1 MKKRMRDKT
10 VSLKSIAEGLG
21 VSVSTVSR
29 VLNGQARKYRIG
41 IATEES
47 VMAAAMKFN
56 FTPNQIA
63 RSLRLNKTFTIGL
76 LIPDIANP
84 FFASIA
90 RNVAVDAEKQGY
102 TIMLCDSQE
111 NTAMEISSI
120 ELMISR
126 KVDGLVI
133 VPVGQTCMHLKRFE
147 KGTMP
152 VVIVDRY
159 FHDLKLPYVGS
170 DNYGGALNAVQY
182 LVDRG
187 HRRIAC
193 MQGLANT
200 TPNEERVRGYKD
212 ALARNKIPLDPALVA
227 GQSFG
232 DQISYIETKML
243 MKKCRDVT
251 AVFALS
257 NMIALGV
264 IKALLEDGIRVFDDI
279 SMICFDD
286 QPFLSFLATPLTAID
301 QDNSRIGNV
310 AVQLLFDQINGVRD
324 KSQMEGIL
332 LPTRL
337 IERESVRTL
346 S

>member
-1 MKKRMRDKT
+1 MNNKT
-10 VSLKSIAEGLG
+10 VSLKSIAEELG
-21 VSVSTVSR
+21 VSISTVSR

-41 IATEES
+41 AATEAS
-47 VMAAAMKFN
+47 VMAAAMKFK

-111 NTAMEISSI
+111 NTDMEISSI

-133 VPVGQTCMHLKRFE
+133 VPVGQTSVHLKQFE

-159 FHDLKLPYVGS
+159 FSDLKLPYVGS
-170 DNYGGALNAVQY
+170 DNYGGAFNAVQY

-187 HRRIAC
+187 HRRIVC
-193 MQGLANT
+193 MQGLAGT

-212 ALARNKIPLDPALVA
+212 ALAKNNISVDPALIA

-243 MKKCRDVT
+243 LKKFRDVT
-251 AVFALS
+251 AIFALS

-264 IKALLEDGIRVFDDI
+264 IRALQDDGVKVFDDI

-286 QPFLSFLATPLTAID
+286 QPFLAFLSTPLTAVD

-310 AVQLLFDQINGVRD
+310 AVQLLFDQINGIKDR
-324 KSQMEGIL
+324 KQMEGIL
-332 LPTRL
+332 LPTTL
-337 IERESVRTL
+337 VERKSVRTL